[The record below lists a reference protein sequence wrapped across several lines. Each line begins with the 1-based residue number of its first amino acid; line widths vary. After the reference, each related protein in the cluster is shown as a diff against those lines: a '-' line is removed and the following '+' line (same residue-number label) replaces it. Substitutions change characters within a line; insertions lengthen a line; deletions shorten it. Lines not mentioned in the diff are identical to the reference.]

1 MQSSENKGML
11 DDSFINPAEI
21 IDNVHNSN
29 VLQNTTSKPVEQT
42 VQNTGSVIIS
52 QVPQSHSNNSS

>member
-29 VLQNTTSKPVEQT
+29 VLQNTTSKAVEQT